1 MVRELQFKFVKTAMT
16 AITVLLLAV
25 ICAISGIYSVGVYRD
40 ARWTAQMLAE
50 HGGAPAFDD
59 MKEEGRDPVEWETDD
74 WYEDDLDGTSIFQN
88 EMTEQQQQAE
98 SAFDKWLGQ
107 QFVKQ
112 YNIEFKYRYALN
124 ESDMG
129 YYTVP
134 ADVNSSVIYAHLV
147 KYLCIDTYDE
157 IAGVSFTRSYF
168 PKMFFLIGTWEY
180 RNNGSIV
187 LGTAE
192 AGKKIMLAGVN
203 ELPLVFQY
211 YEGAELDDYLNT
223 YYIKTIH
230 HEFTHILNQTKDYPV
245 EFTQVTPTTYVT
257 ESWSTSNYNTY
268 YRQRGYV
275 STYAQ
280 HSDTEDFAE
289 MVSEFITHNEA
300 WWAEQITNAGEK
312 GRLIN
317 AKLDVKVV
325 QVKMYVMIVNQDII
339 SKITN
344 AINALIIVKKPK
356 KIHANV
362 NHAMMG
368 NF

>member
-1 MVRELQFKFVKTAMT
+1 MKKL
-16 AITVLLLAV
+16 
-25 ICAISGIYSVGVYRD
+25 IYSIAIVLAALAASSCQRD
-40 ARWTAQMLAE
+40 VIEPESVIKDSTVEMNDFDRWLE
-50 HGGAPAFDD
+50 VNFLKP
-59 MKEEGRDPVEWETDD
+59 
-74 WYEDDLDGTSIFQN
+74 
-88 EMTEQQQQAE
+88 
-98 SAFDKWLGQ
+98 
-107 QFVKQ
+107 

-157 IAGVSFTRSYF
+157 IAGVTFTRSYF

-230 HEFTHILNQTKDYPV
+230 HEFTHILNQTKAFSDS
-245 EFTQVTPTTYVT
+245 FKQITSATYVADACFDT
-257 ESWSTSNYNTY
+257 DDYW
-268 YRQRGYV
+268 RGRGYI
-275 STYAQ
+275 TAYAQ
-280 HSDTEDFAE
+280 SEPREDFAE
-289 MVSEFITHNEA
+289 LLSEYVTHNAA
-300 WWAEQITNAGEK
+300 WWAKQIADASKETAEVRKTNPSAEDGAT
-312 GRLIN
+312 LIESKIDIVRTYMQDSWN
-317 AKLDVKVV
+317 IDIDVLR
-325 QVKMYVMIVNQDII
+325 DII
-339 SKITN
+339 N
-344 AINALIIVKKPK
+344 RR
-356 KIHANV
+356 
-362 NHAMMG
+362 MG
-368 NF
+368 DVVAGKVDLNTVEIL

>member
-1 MVRELQFKFVKTAMT
+1 MKKL
-16 AITVLLLAV
+16 
-25 ICAISGIYSVGVYRD
+25 IYSITLILAALAASSCQRD
-40 ARWTAQMLAE
+40 VIEPESVIKDSTVEMNDFDRWLE
-50 HGGAPAFDD
+50 VNFLKP
-59 MKEEGRDPVEWETDD
+59 
-74 WYEDDLDGTSIFQN
+74 
-88 EMTEQQQQAE
+88 
-98 SAFDKWLGQ
+98 
-107 QFVKQ
+107 

-157 IAGVSFTRSYF
+157 IAGVTFTRSYF

-230 HEFTHILNQTKDYPV
+230 HEFTHILNQTKAFSDS
-245 EFTQVTPTTYVT
+245 FKQITSATYVADACFDT
-257 ESWSTSNYNTY
+257 DDYW
-268 YRQRGYV
+268 RGRGYI
-275 STYAQ
+275 TAYAQ
-280 HSDTEDFAE
+280 SEPREDFAE
-289 MVSEFITHNEA
+289 LLSEYVTHNAAASKETAEVRKTDPSAQDGATLIESKIDIVRNYMQDA
-300 WWAEQITNAGEK
+300 WNID
-312 GRLIN
+312 I
-317 AKLDVKVV
+317 DVLR
-325 QVKMYVMIVNQDII
+325 DII
-339 SKITN
+339 N
-344 AINALIIVKKPK
+344 RR
-356 KIHANV
+356 
-362 NHAMMG
+362 MG
-368 NF
+368 DVVAGKVDLNTVEIL

>member
-1 MVRELQFKFVKTAMT
+1 MKKL
-16 AITVLLLAV
+16 
-25 ICAISGIYSVGVYRD
+25 IYSITLILAALAASSCQRD
-40 ARWTAQMLAE
+40 VIEPESVIKDSTVEMNDFDRWLE
-50 HGGAPAFDD
+50 VNFLKP
-59 MKEEGRDPVEWETDD
+59 
-74 WYEDDLDGTSIFQN
+74 
-88 EMTEQQQQAE
+88 
-98 SAFDKWLGQ
+98 
-107 QFVKQ
+107 

-230 HEFTHILNQTKDYPV
+230 HEFTHILNQTKAFSDS
-245 EFTQVTPTTYVT
+245 FKQITSATYVADACFDT
-257 ESWSTSNYNTY
+257 DDYW
-268 YRQRGYV
+268 RGRGYI
-275 STYAQ
+275 TAYAQ
-280 HSDTEDFAE
+280 SEPREDFAE
-289 MVSEFITHNEA
+289 LLSEYVTHNA
-300 WWAEQITNAGEK
+300 DWWAKQISDASKETAEVRKTDPSAQDGAT
-312 GRLIN
+312 LIESKIDIVRN
-317 AKLDVKVV
+317 YMQDSWNIDIDVLR
-325 QVKMYVMIVNQDII
+325 DII
-339 SKITN
+339 N
-344 AINALIIVKKPK
+344 RR
-356 KIHANV
+356 
-362 NHAMMG
+362 MG
-368 NF
+368 DVVAGKVDLNTVEIL

>member
-1 MVRELQFKFVKTAMT
+1 MKKL
-16 AITVLLLAV
+16 
-25 ICAISGIYSVGVYRD
+25 IYSITIVLAALAASSCQRD
-40 ARWTAQMLAE
+40 VIEPESVIKDSTVEMNDFDRWLE
-50 HGGAPAFDD
+50 VNFLKP
-59 MKEEGRDPVEWETDD
+59 
-74 WYEDDLDGTSIFQN
+74 
-88 EMTEQQQQAE
+88 
-98 SAFDKWLGQ
+98 
-107 QFVKQ
+107 

-230 HEFTHILNQTKDYPV
+230 HEFTHILNQTKDQY
-245 EFTQVTPTTYVT
+245 
-257 ESWSTSNYNTY
+257 W
-268 YRQRGYV
+268 RGRGYI
-275 STYAQ
+275 TAYAQ
-280 HSDTEDFAE
+280 SEPREDFAE
-289 MVSEFITHNEA
+289 LLSEYVTHNAA
-300 WWAEQITNAGEK
+300 WWDEQISAASKETAEVRKTDPSAEDGAT
-312 GRLIN
+312 LIESKIDIVRN
-317 AKLDVKVV
+317 YMQDAWNIDIDVLR
-325 QVKMYVMIVNQDII
+325 DII
-339 SKITN
+339 NRRMADVVAGKVDLNTVEI
-344 AINALIIVKKPK
+344 L
-356 KIHANV
+356 
-362 NHAMMG
+362 
-368 NF
+368 

>member
-1 MVRELQFKFVKTAMT
+1 MKKL
-16 AITVLLLAV
+16 
-25 ICAISGIYSVGVYRD
+25 IYSITIVLAALAASSCQRD
-40 ARWTAQMLAE
+40 VIEPESVIKDSTVEMNDFDRWLE
-50 HGGAPAFDD
+50 VNFLKP
-59 MKEEGRDPVEWETDD
+59 
-74 WYEDDLDGTSIFQN
+74 
-88 EMTEQQQQAE
+88 
-98 SAFDKWLGQ
+98 
-107 QFVKQ
+107 

-230 HEFTHILNQTKDYPV
+230 HEFTHILNQTKAFSDS
-245 EFTQVTPTTYVT
+245 FKQITSATYVADACFDT
-257 ESWSTSNYNTY
+257 DQYW
-268 YRQRGYV
+268 RGRGYI
-275 STYAQ
+275 TAYAQ
-280 HSDTEDFAE
+280 SEPREDFAE
-289 MVSEFITHNEA
+289 LLSEYVTHNAA
-300 WWAEQITNAGEK
+300 WWDEQISAASKETAEVRKTDPSAQDGAT
-312 GRLIN
+312 LIESKIDIVRN
-317 AKLDVKVV
+317 YMQDAWNIDIDVLR
-325 QVKMYVMIVNQDII
+325 DII
-339 SKITN
+339 NRRMADVVAGKVDLNTVEI
-344 AINALIIVKKPK
+344 L
-356 KIHANV
+356 
-362 NHAMMG
+362 
-368 NF
+368 

>member
-1 MVRELQFKFVKTAMT
+1 MKKL
-16 AITVLLLAV
+16 
-25 ICAISGIYSVGVYRD
+25 IYSITIVLAALAASSCQRD
-40 ARWTAQMLAE
+40 VIEPESVIKDSTVEMNDFDRWLE
-50 HGGAPAFDD
+50 VNFLKP
-59 MKEEGRDPVEWETDD
+59 
-74 WYEDDLDGTSIFQN
+74 
-88 EMTEQQQQAE
+88 
-98 SAFDKWLGQ
+98 
-107 QFVKQ
+107 

-230 HEFTHILNQTKDYPV
+230 HEFTHILNQTKAFSDSFKQITSP
-245 EFTQVTPTTYVT
+245 TYVADACFDT
-257 ESWSTSNYNTY
+257 DEYW
-268 YRQRGYV
+268 RGRGYI
-275 STYAQ
+275 TAYAQ
-280 HSDTEDFAE
+280 SEPREDFAE
-289 MVSEFITHNEA
+289 LLSEYVTHNAA
-300 WWAEQITNAGEK
+300 WWDEQISAASKETAEVRKTDPSAQDGAT
-312 GRLIN
+312 LIESKIDIVRN
-317 AKLDVKVV
+317 YMQDAWNIDIDVLR
-325 QVKMYVMIVNQDII
+325 DII
-339 SKITN
+339 NRRMADVVAGKVDLNTVEI
-344 AINALIIVKKPK
+344 L
-356 KIHANV
+356 
-362 NHAMMG
+362 
-368 NF
+368 

>member
-1 MVRELQFKFVKTAMT
+1 MKKL
-16 AITVLLLAV
+16 
-25 ICAISGIYSVGVYRD
+25 IYSITIVLAALAASSCQRD
-40 ARWTAQMLAE
+40 VIEPESVIKDSTVEMNDFDRWLE
-50 HGGAPAFDD
+50 VNFLKP
-59 MKEEGRDPVEWETDD
+59 
-74 WYEDDLDGTSIFQN
+74 
-88 EMTEQQQQAE
+88 
-98 SAFDKWLGQ
+98 
-107 QFVKQ
+107 

-230 HEFTHILNQTKDYPV
+230 HEFTHILNQTKAFSDS
-245 EFTQVTPTTYVT
+245 FKQITSATYVADACFDT
-257 ESWSTSNYNTY
+257 DNYW
-268 YRQRGYV
+268 RGRGYI
-275 STYAQ
+275 TAYAQ
-280 HSDTEDFAE
+280 SEPREDFAE
-289 MVSEFITHNEA
+289 LLSEYVTHNAA
-300 WWAEQITNAGEK
+300 WWAQQIADASKETAEVRKTDPSAEDGAT
-312 GRLIN
+312 LIESKIDIVRN
-317 AKLDVKVV
+317 YMQDAWNIDIDVLR
-325 QVKMYVMIVNQDII
+325 DII
-339 SKITN
+339 N
-344 AINALIIVKKPK
+344 RR
-356 KIHANV
+356 
-362 NHAMMG
+362 MG
-368 NF
+368 DVVAGKVDLNTVEIL

>member
-1 MVRELQFKFVKTAMT
+1 MKKL
-16 AITVLLLAV
+16 
-25 ICAISGIYSVGVYRD
+25 IYSITIVLAALAASSCQRD
-40 ARWTAQMLAE
+40 VIEPESVIKDSTVEMNDFDRWLE
-50 HGGAPAFDD
+50 VNFLKP
-59 MKEEGRDPVEWETDD
+59 
-74 WYEDDLDGTSIFQN
+74 
-88 EMTEQQQQAE
+88 
-98 SAFDKWLGQ
+98 
-107 QFVKQ
+107 

-157 IAGVSFTRSYF
+157 IAGVTFTRSYF

-230 HEFTHILNQTKDYPV
+230 HEFTHILNQTKAFSDS
-245 EFTQVTPTTYVT
+245 FKQITSATYVADACFDT
-257 ESWSTSNYNTY
+257 GNYW
-268 YRQRGYV
+268 RGRGYI
-275 STYAQ
+275 TAYAQ
-280 HSDTEDFAE
+280 SEPREDFAE
-289 MVSEFITHNEA
+289 LLSEYVTHNAA
-300 WWAEQITNAGEK
+300 WWAQQIADASKETAEVRKTDPSAQDGAT
-312 GRLIN
+312 LIESKIDIVRN
-317 AKLDVKVV
+317 YMQDSWNIYIDVLR
-325 QVKMYVMIVNQDII
+325 DII
-339 SKITN
+339 NRRMADVVAGKVDLNTVEI
-344 AINALIIVKKPK
+344 L
-356 KIHANV
+356 
-362 NHAMMG
+362 
-368 NF
+368 

>member
-1 MVRELQFKFVKTAMT
+1 MKKL
-16 AITVLLLAV
+16 
-25 ICAISGIYSVGVYRD
+25 IYSITIVLAALAASSCQRD
-40 ARWTAQMLAE
+40 VIEPESVIKDSTVEMNDFDRWLE
-50 HGGAPAFDD
+50 VNFLKP
-59 MKEEGRDPVEWETDD
+59 
-74 WYEDDLDGTSIFQN
+74 
-88 EMTEQQQQAE
+88 
-98 SAFDKWLGQ
+98 
-107 QFVKQ
+107 

-230 HEFTHILNQTKDYPV
+230 HEFTHILNQTKAFSDSSK
-245 EFTQVTPTTYVT
+245 QI
-257 ESWSTSNYNTY
+257 TSATSVADACFDTDSYW
-268 YRQRGYV
+268 RGRGYI
-275 STYAQ
+275 TAYAQ
-280 HSDTEDFAE
+280 SEPREDFAE
-289 MVSEFITHNEA
+289 LLSEYVTHNAA
-300 WWAEQITNAGEK
+300 WWDEQISAASKETAEVRKTDPSAEDGAT
-312 GRLIN
+312 LIESKIDIVRN
-317 AKLDVKVV
+317 YMQDAWNIDIDVLR
-325 QVKMYVMIVNQDII
+325 DII
-339 SKITN
+339 N
-344 AINALIIVKKPK
+344 RR
-356 KIHANV
+356 
-362 NHAMMG
+362 MG
-368 NF
+368 DVVAGKVDLNTVEIL

>member
-1 MVRELQFKFVKTAMT
+1 MKKL
-16 AITVLLLAV
+16 
-25 ICAISGIYSVGVYRD
+25 IYSITLILAALAASSCQRD
-40 ARWTAQMLAE
+40 VIEPESVIKDSTVEMNDFDRWLE
-50 HGGAPAFDD
+50 VNFLKP
-59 MKEEGRDPVEWETDD
+59 
-74 WYEDDLDGTSIFQN
+74 
-88 EMTEQQQQAE
+88 
-98 SAFDKWLGQ
+98 
-107 QFVKQ
+107 

-230 HEFTHILNQTKDYPV
+230 HEFTHILNQTKAFSDS
-245 EFTQVTPTTYVT
+245 FKQITSATYVADACFDT
-257 ESWSTSNYNTY
+257 DEYW
-268 YRQRGYV
+268 RGRGYI
-275 STYAQ
+275 TAYAQ
-280 HSDTEDFAE
+280 SEPREDFAE
-289 MVSEFITHNEA
+289 LLSEYVTHNAA
-300 WWAEQITNAGEK
+300 WWDEQISAASKETAEVRKTDPSAEDGAT
-312 GRLIN
+312 LIESKIDIVRN
-317 AKLDVKVV
+317 YMQDAWNIDIDVLR
-325 QVKMYVMIVNQDII
+325 DII
-339 SKITN
+339 NRRMADVVAGKVDLNTVEI
-344 AINALIIVKKPK
+344 L
-356 KIHANV
+356 
-362 NHAMMG
+362 
-368 NF
+368 